1 MRPLSLIPSVGDPSH
16 NTGHRYLLTSVMLS
30 AILGDAH
37 PLIDEMCPPPQQAP
51 CEGFQSLTWEN
62 LDHLTGRVR
71 VIDGVLRAAPVRA

>member
-16 NTGHRYLLTSVMLS
+16 NTGHWYPVTPLMLS

-37 PLIDEMCPPPQQAP
+37 PLIDEMCPAPQQAP
-51 CEGFQSLTWEN
+51 CDGPLSLAWEN